1 MDYIE
6 INSDELYLFE
16 NSNEFLLWLI
26 ELHEEYE
33 LEDITELKKLVVD
46 LEMYDFYLSCK
57 EFEEKYMH

>member
-33 LEDITELKKLVVD
+33 LEDITELKKLVVE

-57 EFEEKYMH
+57 EFEENYMH

>member
-33 LEDITELKKLVVD
+33 LEDITELKKLVVE

>member
-33 LEDITELKKLVVD
+33 LEDITELKKLVVE
-46 LEMYDFYLSCK
+46 LEMYDFFLSCK